1 MLKHAAQLYG
11 IIFSKLLHFSVILQ
25 FIKELCLYT
34 RVYQLSIYELVF
46 SKWPTIVKM
55 SRGFLVRS
63 ARNNDFFLNKKNPCG
78 K

>member
-1 MLKHAAQLYG
+1 VAAEKNREGGLILFLFFTESHLVGARNKYAQTQLYG

-46 SKWPTIVKM
+46 QNGRPS
-55 SRGFLVRS
+55 
-63 ARNNDFFLNKKNPCG
+63 
-78 K
+78 